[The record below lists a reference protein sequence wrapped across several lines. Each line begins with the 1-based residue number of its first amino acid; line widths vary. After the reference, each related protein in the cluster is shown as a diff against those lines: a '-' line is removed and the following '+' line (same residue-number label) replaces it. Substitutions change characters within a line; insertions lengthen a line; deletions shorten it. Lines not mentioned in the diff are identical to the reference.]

1 MSKFNPQTDLDKY
14 EEIILNFFQELST
27 RATVTNQEWQS
38 MVRKLAKKTNIVF
51 SKHDL
56 RQAYQ
61 LLYQKNH
68 PNLPKDSNLI
78 SKLQLKPIRTLSG
91 VATVTVLTK
100 PFPCPGQCIFCPNDV
115 RMPKSYLA
123 DEPGAQ
129 RALKNNFDPY
139 LQTYNRLQALSNI
152 GHPVDKVEVIILG
165 GTWSYYPENY
175 QIWFVKRIFEALND
189 FSENLDRRA
198 QVIESAKNLDW
209 QTIKY
214 IPTTFRNTQNQTLP
228 SVVAIPRETGLETE
242 NQVDNLTYNQVII
255 QILKQNSQLQLTKNE
270 RATWEELFVE
280 HRRNETAKCRCVG
293 LVVETRPD
301 NISPAEVIRIRKLGC
316 TKTQIGF
323 QSLNDE
329 VLAKNHRGHDVRAT
343 RRAVKLLRQA
353 GFKIH
358 AHWMANLYG
367 SSPAQDI
374 MDYKTIFSDPDFRPD
389 ELKIYPCSL
398 LETAELM
405 DYYKQGL
412 WYPYSY
418 EELLQVITE
427 CIASTPAYC
436 RLTRII
442 RDIPSTDIVIGNKYT
457 NFREMAEQTLDKL
470 GIPRLEI
477 RSREIKNQKVAREE
491 LQLDIITYQTSCGEE
506 QFLQFITK
514 DNKLAGFLR
523 LHLPFAKNSEHPFI
537 PELSNSAIIRE
548 VHIYG
553 QTVGLGRQ
561 DHGKAQHLG
570 LGTSLIEVATN
581 IAKAKGYA
589 KLAVI
594 SAVGT
599 REYYRRRGFQDG
611 QLYQFK
617 IL

>member
-1 MSKFNPQTDLDKY
+1 
-14 EEIILNFFQELST
+14 
-27 RATVTNQEWQS
+27 
-38 MVRKLAKKTNIVF
+38 
-51 SKHDL
+51 
-56 RQAYQ
+56 
-61 LLYQKNH
+61 
-68 PNLPKDSNLI
+68 
-78 SKLQLKPIRTLSG
+78 LSG
-91 VATVTVLTK
+91 VATLTVLTK
-100 PFPCPGQCIFCPNDV
+100 PFPCPGKCIFCPNDV

-123 DEPGAQ
+123 NEPSAQ

-139 LQTYNRLQALSNI
+139 LQTYNRLQALNNI
-152 GHPVDKVEVIILG
+152 GHPIDKIEVIILG
-165 GTWSYYPENY
+165 GTWSFYPEKY

-189 FSENLDRRA
+189 FSENLDKRA
-198 QVIESAKNLDW
+198 QILNTKSNLDW

-214 IPTTFRNTQNQTLP
+214 IPTTFRNTERQKLRSIT
-228 SVVAIPRETGLETE
+228 SVNKGVCSETE
-242 NQVDNLTYNQVII
+242 NQNYNLTYNQII
-255 QILKQNSQLQLTKNE
+255 NQILKQNNQQQLSQNE
-270 RATWEELFVE
+270 QATWEELFAE

-329 VLAKNHRGHDVRAT
+329 VLAKNHREHDVSAT
-343 RRAVKLLRQA
+343 RKAVKLLRQA

-367 SSPAQDI
+367 SSIAQDI
-374 MDYKTIFSDPDFRPD
+374 MDYQTIFNDPDFRPD

-412 WYPYSY
+412 WHPYSY
-418 EELLQVITE
+418 EELLQVVTE
-427 CIASTPAYC
+427 CIASTPPYC
-436 RLTRII
+436 RLTRVI
-442 RDIPSTDIVIGNKYT
+442 RDIPSTDIVVGNKYA
-457 NFREMAEQTLDKL
+457 NFREIAEQKLDQL

-477 RSREIKNQKVAREE
+477 RSREIKNQKVTREQ
-491 LQLDIITYQTSCGEE
+491 LQLDIITYETNCGEE

-514 DNKLAGFLR
+514 DNRLTGFLR
-523 LHLPFAKNSEHPFI
+523 LHLPFDKNLEHPFV
-537 PELSNSAIIRE
+537 PELANSAIIRE
-548 VHIYG
+548 IHIYG
-553 QTVGLGRQ
+553 QTVSLGKQ
-561 DHGKAQHLG
+561 DQGKAQHLG
-570 LGTSLIEVATN
+570 LGTSLIEEATK
-581 IAKAKGYA
+581 ITKTKGYA

-611 QLYQFK
+611 ELYQFK